1 MNATAIREALRCGR
15 SNCQCARGRNVHCP
29 GSSHSN
35 NDHDPSLT
43 VDDRNG
49 TVLWHCKRGCSQSEI
64 ASLLKERGL
73 LGDSVAPTITAHGE
87 RLVREYEFKD
97 VAGQLLALHGRF
109 ESNTGKTFRWRV
121 PGGQWRDGLG
131 FPESNLPLYNLA
143 GVVEQPGARVWVVE
157 GEKAADACTDKGLL
171 AVSLPGGAS
180 QQRFGNALD
189 PLKGRDVVLWPD
201 NDDAGRALMQ
211 LVAGYLPEARVVL
224 PTVQPKGD
232 AYDYFHSGG
241 TVEALEDGL
250 RSLQPTTR
258 IIDADHIEH
267 EYPVSGGVVRF
278 AFSQFFAK
286 GRDTD
291 AFVVVKVDYPGFRGI
306 DYSTHLNL
314 SSVSNR
320 SAIRLELEKVFDE
333 KSLAWPKVMASACS
347 AVERAWKTIDASM
360 DLYEV
365 SPLVERKWFV
375 HNWAPADATT
385 IPFGPGGAGKSFLA
399 LDVMLHALNGEPW
412 LGRETAPID
421 AFGLVD
427 YEDRE
432 GEWRLRVEQVSRPH
446 GWDLQP
452 GQFFYVPG
460 RGIPLVDQSQQ
471 LVALALKHKW
481 RGLIVD
487 SAVSACGGLVKDEA
501 AVARLLNFLSD
512 LGRIGITTILLAHNT
527 KDDDTRYPL
536 GSIYWHNLVR
546 ATHYIEH
553 HQVDGAQELDWLL
566 WNRKSNRGKQRP
578 ISARL
583 VFPVT
588 DDGGI
593 TIEQIGTSANA
604 VAQDDAGATAR
615 VLRAMQDIN
624 RLTSVA
630 EIAVAA
636 VLTEAMVRTTLNRLE
651 KRGAY
656 VVRGPT
662 EGHAQLWGLRTE
674 LSETLRVTTETL
686 RVTPSETTETV
697 FRSDS
702 EAGSGV
708 PAREVAPEG
717 RAPSVPHRVNTYSEE
732 EGISATPLVIP
743 ELPPFEDE
751 EGRIDSLAGGM

>member
-1 MNATAIREALRCGR
+1 MIAGEIRAALACGR
-15 SNCQCARGRNVHCP
+15 SGCPCSRGRNTHCP
-29 GSSHSN
+29 GPAHTN
-35 NDHDPSLT
+35 NDADPSLT
-43 VDDRNG
+43 IDDRNG
-49 TVLWHCKRGCSQSEI
+49 AVLWHCKRGCLQSEV
-64 ASLLKERGL
+64 AAALKERGL
-73 LGDSVAPTITAHGE
+73 LGGSPAPVTAKGE

-97 VAGQLLALHGRF
+97 ANGVLVALHGRF
-109 ESNTGKTFRWRV
+109 ESISGKTFRWRV
-121 PGGQWRDGLG
+121 PTGDWRDGLG
-131 FPESNLPLYNLA
+131 FPESNLPLYNLSL
-143 GVVEQPGARVWVVE
+143 VLNNHDSRVWIVE

-189 PLKGRDVVLWPD
+189 PLRDREVVLWPD
-201 NDDAGRALMQ
+201 NDDPGRALMQ
-211 LVAGYLPEARVVL
+211 LVAGYLPNAHVVL

-241 TVEALEDGL
+241 TVEALEDSL

-258 IIDADHIEH
+258 IVDADNIEH
-267 EYPVSGGVVRF
+267 EYPVAGGAITF

-291 AFVVVKVDYPGFRGI
+291 AFMVVKVDYPGFRGTE
-306 DYSTHLNL
+306 YSSHLNL

-320 SAIRLELEKVFDE
+320 NSIRLELEKVFEE
-333 KSLAWPKVMASACS
+333 KTLTWPKVIASACS

-375 HNWAPADATT
+375 RNWAPAGATT

-399 LDVMLHALNGEPW
+399 LDLMLHALNGEPW
-412 LGRETAPID
+412 LGRETTPID

-432 GEWRLRVEQVSRPH
+432 DEWRLRVEQISRPH
-446 GWDLQP
+446 RWVLEP

-471 LVALALKHKW
+471 LTSLALKHKW

-487 SAVSACGGLVKDEA
+487 SAVSAVAGLVKDEA
-501 AVARLLNFLSD
+501 AVARFLNFLSD
-512 LGRIGITTILLAHNT
+512 LGRIGVTTILLAHNT

-553 HQVDGAQELDWLL
+553 HQVDGSQELDWLL

-578 ISARL
+578 ISARV
-583 VFPVT
+583 VFPES

-593 TIEQIGTSANA
+593 TINQVGVSQNA
-604 VAQDDAGATAR
+604 VALDTPNLATTI
-615 VLRAMQDIN
+615 VRAMMSIS
-624 RLTSVA
+624 RWAEVR
-630 EIAVAA
+630 EIAAVAGLA
-636 VLTEAMVRTTLNRLE
+636 ESSVRTTLNRMDAKNE
-651 KRGAY
+651 Y
-656 VVRGPT
+656 VVKGPLNGKSQT
-662 EGHAQLWGLRTE
+662 WGLKAEKHE
-674 LSETLRVTTETL
+674 LSETVTQQSETLCITETETPPSY
-686 RVTPSETTETV
+686 REGVT
-697 FRSDS
+697 DS
-702 EAGSGV
+702 V
-708 PAREVAPEG
+708 TL
-717 RAPSVPHRVNTYSEE
+717 SVTEE
-732 EGISATPLVIP
+732 E
-743 ELPPFEDE
+743 EDDNPF
-751 EGRIDSLAGGM
+751 